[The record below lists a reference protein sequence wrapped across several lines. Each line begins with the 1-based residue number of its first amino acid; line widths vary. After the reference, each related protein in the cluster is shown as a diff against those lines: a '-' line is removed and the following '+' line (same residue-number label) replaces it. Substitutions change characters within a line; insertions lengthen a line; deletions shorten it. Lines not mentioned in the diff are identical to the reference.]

1 MKSVF
6 FLVFVIITIVRA
18 LKSAA
23 DEKKL
28 GQRADANAP
37 QRRRRVQSEIEA
49 FLTEVNNE
57 NPAAPAQANQQKSEQ
72 RRQLRTQQRRQQQT
86 PQRHAAD
93 ASQRLERQAQHSP
106 ALQQSMESGIDE
118 YDDPYRSQYVAE
130 DIETDVDIETDIDDV
145 VRTPVVDSVE
155 SHLGK
160 RSAEFPPLTSAGS
173 TQPTSASEFRKL
185 LKSRSGVR
193 QAVLLN
199 EVLKRPRSLR
209 R

>member
-37 QRRRRVQSEIEA
+37 ERRRRVQSEIEA
-49 FLTEVNNE
+49 FLTEVNDE
-57 NPAAPAQANQQKSEQ
+57 NPAAPAQANQQQ
-72 RRQLRTQQRRQQQT
+72 RQRHTQQRRQQQAQ
-86 PQRHAAD
+86 QRHAAD
-93 ASQRLERQAQHSP
+93 ASQRLERQAQNSP

-160 RSAEFPPLTSAGS
+160 RSAELPPLTSSGS
-173 TQPTSASEFRKL
+173 TQRTSASEFRKL

-193 QAVLLN
+193 QAILLN
-199 EVLKRPRSLR
+199 EVLNRPRSLR

>member
-28 GQRADANAP
+28 GQRVDANAP
-37 QRRRRVQSEIEA
+37 ERRRRVQSEIDA
-49 FLTEVNNE
+49 FLTEVSDGK
-57 NPAAPAQANQQKSEQ
+57 PAPPAPANQQKSEQ
-72 RRQLRTQQRRQQQT
+72 QRQLSTQQRRQQQ
-86 PQRHAAD
+86 
-93 ASQRLERQAQHSP
+93 SL
-106 ALQQSMESGIDE
+106 ESGINE
-118 YDDPYRSQYVAE
+118 YVDSYRSQHVAE
-130 DIETDVDIETDIDDV
+130 HIETDVDGV
-145 VRTPVVDSVE
+145 VQTHIVDSME
-155 SHLGK
+155 SHLGN
-160 RSAEFPPLTSAGS
+160 RSAELPPLTSSGS

-199 EVLKRPRSLR
+199 EVLNRPRSLR

>member
-28 GQRADANAP
+28 GQRVDANAP
-37 QRRRRVQSEIEA
+37 ERRRRVQSEIDA
-49 FLTEVNNE
+49 FLTEVSDGK
-57 NPAAPAQANQQKSEQ
+57 PAPSAQANQQKSEQ
-72 RRQLRTQQRRQQQT
+72 QRQLRTQQRRQQQA
-86 PQRHAAD
+86 QQQYAAD
-93 ASQRLERQAQHSP
+93 ASQRQAPLERQANNSLTP
-106 ALQQSMESGIDE
+106 QQSLESGINE
-118 YDDPYRSQYVAE
+118 YVDPYRSQHVAE
-130 DIETDVDIETDIDDV
+130 HIETDVDGV
-145 VRTPVVDSVE
+145 VQTHIVDSME
-155 SHLGK
+155 SHLGN
-160 RSAEFPPLTSAGS
+160 RSAELPSLTSTDS

-199 EVLKRPRSLR
+199 EVLNRPRSLR